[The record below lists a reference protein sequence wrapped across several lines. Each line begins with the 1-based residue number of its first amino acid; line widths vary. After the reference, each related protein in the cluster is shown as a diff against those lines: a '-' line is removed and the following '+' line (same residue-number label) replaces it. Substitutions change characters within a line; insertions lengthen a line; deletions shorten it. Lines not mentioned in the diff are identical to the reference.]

1 MRSDTSLR
9 RSSGVFPSGMCV
21 SLDISA
27 DTAAPPRR
35 RRRRVAEYVRDEP
48 LTSLAIAAAAGFVVG
63 GGLNSRIGQAML
75 TIVGRIALQ
84 NAATS
89 FIAGIVAGTH
99 EKGKRGTKYIGWGER
114 PSRPNVVSGGDR

>member
-1 MRSDTSLR
+1 M
-9 RSSGVFPSGMCV
+9 

-48 LTSLAIAAAAGFVVG
+48 LTSLAIAAAAGFVVV
-63 GGLNSRIGQAML
+63 GGLNSPIGQAML

-99 EKGKRGTKYIGWGER
+99 EKGRSDSAS
-114 PSRPNVVSGGDR
+114 PHS